1 MYNNFLYIT
10 PVTELY
16 IDRGRPPLS
25 RILNIL
31 KYILNFGG
39 KKKEKKKKK
48 KKEIYLT
55 KKMSFGS
62 KNKMVI

>member
-25 RILNIL
+25 KILNIL
-31 KYILNFGG
+31 KYILNFG
-39 KKKEKKKKK
+39 KKEEERNLLDQKNEFWFKK
-48 KKEIYLT
+48 
-55 KKMSFGS
+55 
-62 KNKMVI
+62 